1 MPTREKP
8 GQDCCQH
15 SHVMALVIIFICFVR
30 YYDETVVVVV
40 VVVVSSSST
49 RVDFMCGGS
58 DGSSFL

>member
-30 YYDETVVVVV
+30 YYDETVVV
-40 VVVVSSSST
+40 SSSST